1 MHEFGMSAFSASFGA
16 LHFHTVFFLS
26 EKRGSAKKKKKI
38 SSLFIFSLCL
48 HYFNASSGVVFQHST
63 LDILL

>member
-38 SSLFIFSLCL
+38 FLSVYIFLM
-48 HYFNASSGVVFQHST
+48 FT
-63 LDILL
+63 LL